1 MTNDWNLKRQTRR
14 KNKSLPLHFEYHL
27 SPFTWPDLQ
36 LHLTCNNNGLSFWV
50 SGQILGW
57 VGKDGGG
64 EISAIKVVVVSK
76 KGEGALLKPAGSGH
90 KTSCCFSLFL
100 RIKLCIVAPP
110 RCQEFDRHFIQG
122 ACFSRYLPCVSVSV
136 GMRWCFL
143 NGHCP
148 ESEKGGSEW
157 VCEKSFPFH
166 LFDWVNPYFIFIISF
181 PQAGF
186 LDPKFST
193 QKYPQNSKI
202 LHLIWKTTWLD

>member
-1 MTNDWNLKRQTRR
+1 M
-14 KNKSLPLHFEYHL
+14 
-27 SPFTWPDLQ
+27 
-36 LHLTCNNNGLSFWV
+36 TCNFIWLATTTAWASESLGKYWV
-50 SGQILGW
+50 GG

-122 ACFSRYLPCVSVSV
+122 AFFSRYLPCVSVSV

-202 LHLIWKTTWLD
+202 LHLIWKIFHLTGLIIHFMNAFQYPFLHFSHSVQ

>member
-1 MTNDWNLKRQTRR
+1 M
-14 KNKSLPLHFEYHL
+14 SSFP
-27 SPFTWPDLQ
+27 
-36 LHLTCNNNGLSFWV
+36 LHLTRNLTSLDLQQQQLELLSLWANIGV
-50 SGQILGW
+50 GW
-57 VGKDGGG
+57 VKMRVG